1 MSKTCWV
8 KRRKDL
14 EQTDQDLPAV
24 RVGFMPLT
32 DCASVVMAA
41 ARGFDRKYGIRIV
54 LSRESSWAGVRDKL
68 GAGDLDAAHALYGML
83 YGVQMGIGCF
93 PRPMAVLMNLSHNG
107 QGITLSR
114 ALREQGVVDGA
125 SLAALVRKGGKR
137 YTFGQTFPTGNH
149 AMLLNYWLAAHGI
162 DPLRDV
168 NTITVPPPQMVA
180 SLRAGHIDGFCV
192 GEPWGQRAAAE
203 GIGDTVASSARIWRD
218 HPGKALGASAAFALR
233 HPELCRALVAAV
245 LDASRWIEASSD
257 NREAALQLLAAPE
270 YLNTG
275 IEQLRQ
281 PWDQGEGVRFHDGG
295 KVNVPYLSDGM
306 WFMTQHRRWG
316 LLRQDPD
323 YLAVASAV
331 NRVDL
336 YAQGAD
342 LAGVARPASLVRSAV
357 LVDGVAW
364 DGSDPAA
371 YARSFSLCHASF
383 SGVHAPECGVMVP

>member
-8 KRRKDL
+8 KRRTDL
-14 EQTDQDLPAV
+14 EQTDKDLPAV

-32 DCASVVMAA
+32 DCASVVVAA

-68 GAGDLDAAHALYGML
+68 GAGELDAAHALYGML
-83 YGVQMGIGCF
+83 YGVQMGIGCS
-93 PRPMAVLMNLSHNG
+93 PRPMAVLMNLSRNG

-114 ALREQGVVDGA
+114 ALLDQDVHDGA
-125 SLAALVRKGGKR
+125 SLAALVRKGGRR

-168 NTITVPPPQMVA
+168 NTITVPPSQMVA

-192 GEPWGQRAAAE
+192 GEPWGQRAASE
-203 GIGDTVASSARIWRD
+203 GIGATVATSAQVWRD

-233 HPELCRALVAAV
+233 HPERCSALVAAV
-245 LDASRWIEASSD
+245 LEASRWIEASSA
-257 NREAALQLLAAPE
+257 NREEALQLLAGPD
-270 YLNTG
+270 YLNTDAAV
-275 IEQLRQ
+275 LRQ
-281 PWDQGEGVRFHDGG
+281 PWERADGVRFFEGG
-295 KVNVPYLSDGM
+295 KVNMPYLSDGM

-316 LLRQDPD
+316 LLRQEPD

-336 YAQGAD
+336 YTQGAE
-342 LAGVARPASLVRSAV
+342 LAGVAVPPVLVRSAT

-371 YARSFSLCHASF
+371 YAGAFSIRHASF
-383 SGVHAPECGVMVP
+383 SGVHAPECGATVA

>member
-8 KRRKDL
+8 KRRTDL
-14 EQTDQDLPAV
+14 EHTDKDLPAV

-32 DCASVVMAA
+32 DCASVVVAA

-93 PRPMAVLMNLSHNG
+93 PRPMAVLMNLSRNG

-114 ALREQGVVDGA
+114 ALGEQGVHDGA
-125 SLAALVRKGGKR
+125 SLAALVKRGGR
-137 YTFGQTFPTGNH
+137 PYTFGQTFPTGNH

-168 NTITVPPPQMVA
+168 NTITVPPSQMVA
-180 SLRAGHIDGFCV
+180 SLRAGHIDGFCA
-192 GEPWGQRAAAE
+192 GEPWGQRAAGE
-203 GIGDTVASSARIWRD
+203 GIGASVASSAQVWRD
-218 HPGKALGASAAFALR
+218 HPGKALGATAAYALR
-233 HPELCRALVAAV
+233 HPERCRALVAAV
-245 LDASRWIEASSD
+245 LEASRWIESSSA
-257 NREAALQLLAAPE
+257 NREQALQLLAGPD
-270 YLNTG
+270 YLNT
-275 IEQLRQ
+275 ELAVLRQ
-281 PWDQGEGVRFHDGG
+281 PWDQGEGVRYFDGG
-295 KVNVPYLSDGM
+295 KVNMPYLSDGM

-336 YAQGAD
+336 YTQGAE
-342 LAGVARPASLVRSAV
+342 LAGVAVPPTLVRSAI

-371 YARSFSLCHASF
+371 YAGAFSIRHASF
-383 SGVHAPECGVMVP
+383 SGVHAPECGVTVA